1 MISRWMGD
9 LRSITFLILWVVG
22 LVVMLMTGNMSMYL
36 ILSALYFGY
45 RAVARRKALQE
56 AKGSQIDSGGPA

>member
-9 LRSITFLILWVVG
+9 LRSMTFLILWVVG

-36 ILSALYFGY
+36 ILSALYFGS
-45 RAVARRKALQE
+45 RAVARKKALQE

>member
-9 LRSITFLILWVVG
+9 LRSMTFLILWVVG
-22 LVVMLMTGNMSMYL
+22 LVVALMTGNMSMYL
-36 ILSALYFGY
+36 ILSALYFGS

-56 AKGSQIDSGGPA
+56 VKGSQIDSGGPA